1 MNSLRRNTLSDAE
14 AIPEVWGESHRRKS
28 IQGRPALNLITHT
41 SQVDAHQPVTVE
53 LADGTM
59 LNSVVLR
66 ASDDAL
72 CLSLTGERLASF
84 QPGQTLHVSFWRPLD
99 ARYQFEGRVIGT
111 DSHHL
116 SLAVAHAPVDRLQQ
130 RQHPR
135 VHCREGVQLGQL
147 TREQFSNFAG
157 LPQAPQLPI
166 KGRLHDLSIGGACFT
181 TPMALTKNGWVALSI
196 GAHESQG
203 PIVVPGQVLRET
215 RLGGTSKSPW
225 RAAVAFEIPSQQ
237 LERQVRNL
245 VAEIDARHVIRMML
259 RSGNWAQQKRDLL
272 SARPG
277 RLELKSENA

>member
-1 MNSLRRNTLSDAE
+1 MNSLRRNTLNDTR
-14 AIPEVWGESHRRKS
+14 AIPEVWDESHRRKS
-28 IQGRPALNLITHT
+28 IQGRPALNFVTHT
-41 SQVDAHQPVTVE
+41 SQVAAHQPVTVE

-59 LNSVVLR
+59 LNSAVLR
-66 ASDDAL
+66 SADDAL
-72 CLSLTGERLASF
+72 YLSLTGERLASF

-111 DSHHL
+111 DHL
-116 SLAVAHAPVDRLQQ
+116 SLAVAHAPVSRLQQ

-135 VHCREGVQLGQL
+135 VYCREGVQLGPL

-166 KGRLHDLSIGGACFT
+166 KGRLHDLSVGGACFT

-225 RAAVAFEIPSQQ
+225 RAAVEFKIPSPQ
-237 LERQVRNL
+237 LEGQLRNL

-259 RSGNWAQQKRDLL
+259 RSGNWAQQKRDLPL
-272 SARPG
+272 ARPG
-277 RLELKSENA
+277 RA